1 MGIKNKCYE
10 IFITQF
16 LPSKIFESL
25 VHFKSFLKHFQ
36 SWWKTLWNIKYLN
49 YSKFLLNAG
58 AGDISNFVNDIIT
71 ILHKFAELLEEFPL
85 FGPQNLHV
93 TK

>member
-16 LPSKIFESL
+16 LQSKIFESL

-36 SWWKTLWNIKYLN
+36 SWWKTLCNIKYLN
-49 YSKFLLNAG
+49 YWKFLLNVG

-71 ILHKFAELLEEFPL
+71 ILHKFEELLEDVPL